1 MQYSLSL
8 SLTLGL
14 ACSLSLPL
22 RYTDRKQTGTG
33 VVKLGLGLTFSY
45 LDLTCQRVFG
55 QLLGESLS
63 FYINILDKV
72 RGSIGQSAW

>member
-22 RYTDRKQTGTG
+22 RYTDRKQTGMATTG
-33 VVKLGLGLTFSY
+33 IVKLGLSLTFSY

-63 FYINILDKV
+63 FYINKHL
-72 RGSIGQSAW
+72 RQSAW